1 MAAKEDLVRSVAR
14 EIVVALDL
22 LQEHSGG
29 RDDGINLDT
38 TLGQIAKIAFSKLW
52 IWSQKLNSSWF
63 VGRMQSVANKYAD
76 GKAVKTLFPD
86 AFEKAK
92 MPIDVFSIVLE
103 ANGLGTWYNDL
114 SAADRKKLI
123 S

>member
-1 MAAKEDLVRSVAR
+1 MATKEDLVRGVAR

-38 TLGQIAKIAFSKLW
+38 TLGQISKTAFSKLW

-63 VGRMQSVANKYAD
+63 VGRMQSVANKYTD
-76 GKAVKTLFPD
+76 VKIVKTLFPD

-92 MPIDVFSIVLE
+92 TPIDILSTVLE
-103 ANGLGTWYNDL
+103 ANGLAKWYNDL